1 MLCSRWA
8 LKSELSGDVV
18 AGMNATNWFVADG
31 ARRSCCHF
39 ELKDGRLINNAPE
52 PEMGLT
58 KLINMKNSIKRAK
71 KVRMIA
77 EGNELANAN
86 IDLFKKL

>member
-1 MLCSRWA
+1 MDY
-8 LKSELSGDVV
+8 GDYTIK
-18 AGMNATNWFVADG
+18 N
-31 ARRSCCHF
+31 
-39 ELKDGRLINNAPE
+39 GRLINNAPE
-52 PEMGLT
+52 LEMGIT
-58 KLINMKNSIKRAK
+58 KAARMRREMKRAK

>member
-1 MLCSRWA
+1 MHDFRITP
-8 LKSELSGDVV
+8 EEMGY
-18 AGMNATNWFVADG
+18 TI
-31 ARRSCCHF
+31 
-39 ELKDGRLINNAPE
+39 KDGRLINMAPS
-52 PEMGLT
+52 PEMGIT
-58 KLINMKNSIKRAK
+58 KLAEMRESIKRAK

>member
-1 MLCSRWA
+1 MRDFRISP
-8 LKSELSGDVV
+8 EEMGY
-18 AGMNATNWFVADG
+18 T
-31 ARRSCCHF
+31 
-39 ELKDGRLINNAPE
+39 LKDGRLINMAPS
-52 PEMGLT
+52 PEMGIT
-58 KLINMKNSIKRAK
+58 KLAQMREGIKRAK

>member
-1 MLCSRWA
+1 MDYGEYTI
-8 LKSELSGDVV
+8 K
-18 AGMNATNWFVADG
+18 N
-31 ARRSCCHF
+31 
-39 ELKDGRLINNAPE
+39 GRLINNAPE
-52 PEMGLT
+52 LEMGIT
-58 KLINMKNSIKRAK
+58 KAARMRKEMKRAK

>member
-1 MLCSRWA
+1 MHDFRITP
-8 LKSELSGDVV
+8 EEMGY
-18 AGMNATNWFVADG
+18 TI
-31 ARRSCCHF
+31 
-39 ELKDGRLINNAPE
+39 KDGRLVNMAPS
-52 PEMGLT
+52 PEMGIT
-58 KLINMKNSIKRAK
+58 KLAQMREGMKRAK

>member
-1 MLCSRWA
+1 MRDY
-8 LKSELSGDVV
+8 KMTPEQMGY
-18 AGMNATNWFVADG
+18 TI
-31 ARRSCCHF
+31 
-39 ELKDGRLINNAPE
+39 KDGRLINMAPC
-52 PEMGLT
+52 PDMGIT
-58 KLINMKNSIKRAK
+58 KLAQMRKDIKRAK

>member
-1 MLCSRWA
+1 MHDFRITP
-8 LKSELSGDVV
+8 EEMGY
-18 AGMNATNWFVADG
+18 TI
-31 ARRSCCHF
+31 
-39 ELKDGRLINNAPE
+39 KDGRLINMAPS
-52 PEMGLT
+52 PDMGIT
-58 KLINMKNSIKRAK
+58 KLAEMREGIKRAK

>member
-1 MLCSRWA
+1 MHDFRITP
-8 LKSELSGDVV
+8 EEMGY
-18 AGMNATNWFVADG
+18 TI
-31 ARRSCCHF
+31 
-39 ELKDGRLINNAPE
+39 KDGRLINMAPS
-52 PEMGLT
+52 PEMGIT
-58 KLINMKNSIKRAK
+58 KLAEMREGIKRAK

>member
-1 MLCSRWA
+1 MEYYKGSPA
-8 LKSELSGDVV
+8 EQGY
-18 AGMNATNWFVADG
+18 TI
-31 ARRSCCHF
+31 
-39 ELKDGRLINNAPE
+39 KDGRLINMAPS
-52 PEMGLT
+52 PEMGIT
-58 KLINMKNSIKRAK
+58 KLAEMRKNLKRAK